1 MTLISLI
8 RVNLLEH
15 LMCCSLDLHT
25 ASRLVWSGKRALKL
39 GPNKLYFPIL
49 SYGQCPIGTSPVN
62 KNKTWTPYQD
72 VMSGIDISGVSQ
84 GTEKSGVQM
93 KEGQGDI
100 YAECT
105 IIVLDE

>member
-1 MTLISLI
+1 M
-8 RVNLLEH
+8 
-15 LMCCSLDLHT
+15 
-25 ASRLVWSGKRALKL
+25 
-39 GPNKLYFPIL
+39 
-49 SYGQCPIGTSPVN
+49 
-62 KNKTWTPYQD
+62 PYQD